1 MTRARA
7 PKGEPSQRQLRVA
20 EAMRHELATLLTRD
34 MLRDPALLGANLTVT
49 RVSVSPD
56 LRQATAFVSHLG
68 RSDVTALL
76 PALNRGAAYLRG
88 VIARTLKL
96 RLAPEIVFAADV
108 TLDHAAGIEAL
119 LRSPEV
125 ARDLGPRGSD
135 PVDPSVNRGSG
146 SRGGPPGGDRNA

>member
-108 TLDHAAGIEAL
+108 TLDHVMDIEAL
-119 LRSPEV
+119 LRSPDV
-125 ARDLGPRGSD
+125 ARDLVPRGS
-135 PVDPSVNRGSG
+135 PGSG
-146 SRGGPPGGDRNA
+146 PASDPRVGPRGGDRNA

>member
-1 MTRARA
+1 MTRAAA

-20 EAMRHELATLLTRD
+20 EAMRHELANLLARD
-34 MLRDPALLGANLTVT
+34 VLRDPSLVGANLTVT

-56 LRQATAFVSHLG
+56 LRQATAFVSRLG

-88 VIARTLKL
+88 LIARTLKL

-119 LRSPEV
+119 LRSPDV
-125 ARDLGPRGSD
+125 ARDLAPRGS
-135 PVDPSVNRGSG
+135 PGSG
-146 SRGGPPGGDRNA
+146 PRVGPRGGDRNA